1 MNLNRAQKLS
11 LVSSKGGVG
20 KSTWAINGACAL
32 ADMGLNVL
40 CIDLDPQGSLSK
52 FFCTPQELRQGPG
65 LVEFV
70 TQSDTSAI
78 RNTLFPRI
86 RLIANNDD
94 GETLNQWMREEFS
107 ASFALKTMLA
117 RVEGDFDI
125 IVIDTQGKD
134 GRGQLQEMALVASD
148 IVIVPTTPDLI
159 STQELPRSINIYS
172 NVVRGLA
179 TMGFTDQPPLLR
191 ILINRE
197 DHTTETRSAI
207 AAIRKNFGAI
217 ARHIAVL
224 RTTIPQRVVWKQ
236 CISQRQPAH
245 RLETVRHDPRSAMS
259 VMEAVIHEL
268 LPHYADLRLDS
279 SKVPVSSSDTENPTD
294 GLQSPALAAAAS
306 NASSRPEAESGYAA
320 QGGHHGQ

>member
-1 MNLNRAQKLS
+1 
-11 LVSSKGGVG
+11 
-20 KSTWAINGACAL
+20 
-32 ADMGLNVL
+32 MGLNVL

-52 FFCTPQELRQGPG
+52 FFCTPQALRQGPG

-70 TQSDTSAI
+70 TQSDVSAI
-78 RNTLFPRI
+78 RSTAFPRI
-86 RLIANNDD
+86 SLIANNDD

-179 TMGFTDQPPLLR
+179 AMGFTDQPPLLR

-197 DHTTETRSAI
+197 DHTIETRSAI

-224 RTTIPQRVVWKQ
+224 RTAIPQRVVWKQ
-236 CISQRQPAH
+236 CISQHQPAH
-245 RLETVRHDPRSAMS
+245 RLETARHDPRSAVS
-259 VMEAVIHEL
+259 VMEVVIHEL
-268 LPHYADLRLDS
+268 LPHYADLRLDGSKASLSAISGSGKVDGERMTS
-279 SKVPVSSSDTENPTD
+279 SETGTNQDIDALQAPASVLTENPTET
-294 GLQSPALAAAAS
+294 GTT
-306 NASSRPEAESGYAA
+306 A
-320 QGGHHGQ
+320 QGGCHGQ

>member
-52 FFCTPQELRQGPG
+52 FFCTPQALRQGPG

-70 TQSDTSAI
+70 TQSDASAI
-78 RNTLFPRI
+78 RSTLFPRI
-86 RLIANNDD
+86 SLIANNDD

-117 RVEGDFDI
+117 KVESDFDI

-179 TMGFTDQPPLLR
+179 AMGFTDQPPLLR

-197 DHTTETRSAI
+197 DHTIETRSAI

-224 RTTIPQRVVWKQ
+224 RTAIPQRVVWKQ

-245 RLETVRHDPRSAMS
+245 RLETARHDPRSAIS
-259 VMEAVIHEL
+259 VMEAVIREL
-268 LPHYADLRLDS
+268 LPHYADLRLDG
-279 SKVPVSSSDTENPTD
+279 SKAPPSTERVAD
-294 GLQSPALAAAAS
+294 ELQSSALAATASQQALTEIAA
-306 NASSRPEAESGYAA
+306 
-320 QGGHHGQ
+320 HGDRHDP

>member
-70 TQSDTSAI
+70 TQSDASAI
-78 RNTLFPRI
+78 RSTLFPRI
-86 RLIANNDD
+86 SLIANNDD

-117 RVEGDFDI
+117 KVESNFDI

-179 TMGFTDQPPLLR
+179 AMGFTDQPPLLR

-197 DHTTETRSAI
+197 DHTIETRSAI

-224 RTTIPQRVVWKQ
+224 RTAIPQRVVWKQ

-245 RLETVRHDPRSAMS
+245 RLEAARHDPRSAIT

-268 LPHYADLRLDS
+268 LPHYADLRLDG
-279 SKVPVSSSDTENPTD
+279 SKAPPSTERVAD
-294 GLQSPALAAAAS
+294 ELQSSALAATASQQALTETEIAA
-306 NASSRPEAESGYAA
+306 
-320 QGGHHGQ
+320 HGDRHDQ

>member
-52 FFCTPQELRQGPG
+52 FFCTPQALRQGPG

-70 TQSDTSAI
+70 TQSDASAI
-78 RNTLFPRI
+78 RSTLFPRI
-86 RLIANNDD
+86 SLIANNDD

-117 RVEGDFDI
+117 KVESDFDI

-179 TMGFTDQPPLLR
+179 AMGFTDQPPLLR

-197 DHTTETRSAI
+197 DHTIETRSAI
-207 AAIRKNFGAI
+207 ATIRKNFGAI

-224 RTTIPQRVVWKQ
+224 RTAIPQRVVWKQ

-245 RLETVRHDPRSAMS
+245 RLETARHDPRSAIS

-268 LPHYADLRLDS
+268 LPHYADLRLDG
-279 SKVPVSSSDTENPTD
+279 SKAPPSTERVAD
-294 GLQSPALAAAAS
+294 ELQSSALAATASQQALTEIAA
-306 NASSRPEAESGYAA
+306 
-320 QGGHHGQ
+320 HGDRHDP

>member
-1 MNLNRAQKLS
+1 
-11 LVSSKGGVG
+11 
-20 KSTWAINGACAL
+20 
-32 ADMGLNVL
+32 
-40 CIDLDPQGSLSK
+40 
-52 FFCTPQELRQGPG
+52 
-65 LVEFV
+65 
-70 TQSDTSAI
+70 
-78 RNTLFPRI
+78 
-86 RLIANNDD
+86 
-94 GETLNQWMREEFS
+94 MREEFS

-159 STQELPRSINIYS
+159 STQELPRSINICS

-179 TMGFTDQPPLLR
+179 AMGFTDQPPLLR

-197 DHTTETRSAI
+197 DHTIETRSAI

-224 RTTIPQRVVWKQ
+224 RTAIPQRVVWKQ

-245 RLETVRHDPRSAMS
+245 RLETARHDPHSAIS

-268 LPHYADLRLDS
+268 LPHYADLRLDG
-279 SKVPVSSSDTENPTD
+279 SKAPPSTERVAD
-294 GLQSPALAAAAS
+294 ELQSSALAATASQQALTEIAA
-306 NASSRPEAESGYAA
+306 
-320 QGGHHGQ
+320 HGDRHDP

>member
-20 KSTWAINGACAL
+20 KSTWAITGACAM

-70 TQSDTSAI
+70 TQSDASAI
-78 RNTLFPRI
+78 RSTLFPRI
-86 RLIANNDD
+86 SLIANNDD

-179 TMGFTDQPPLLR
+179 AMGFTDQPPLLR

-197 DHTTETRSAI
+197 DHTIETRS
-207 AAIRKNFGAI
+207 
-217 ARHIAVL
+217 VL
-224 RTTIPQRVVWKQ
+224 RTAIPQRVVWKQ
-236 CISQRQPAH
+236 CISQHQPAH
-245 RLETVRHDPRSAMS
+245 RLETARHDPRSAIS

-268 LPHYADLRLDS
+268 LPHYADLRLDG
-279 SKVPVSSSDTENPTD
+279 SKVSLSAATANSTET
-294 GLQSPALAAAAS
+294 GST
-306 NASSRPEAESGYAA
+306 A
-320 QGGHHGQ
+320 QGGCHDQ

>member
-70 TQSDTSAI
+70 TRSDTAAI

-86 RLIANNDD
+86 SLIANNDD

-159 STQELPRSINIYS
+159 SIQELPRSISGGHTFTVAGMSFWLRQNALAISCPAQYVAMQAFFCRRDDS
-172 NVVRGLA
+172 IVFDFPLVRPAPSSFKGLRVRGSR
-179 TMGFTDQPPLLR
+179 LL
-191 ILINRE
+191 LSE
-197 DHTTETRSAI
+197 
-207 AAIRKNFGAI
+207 
-217 ARHIAVL
+217 
-224 RTTIPQRVVWKQ
+224 
-236 CISQRQPAH
+236 
-245 RLETVRHDPRSAMS
+245 
-259 VMEAVIHEL
+259 
-268 LPHYADLRLDS
+268 
-279 SKVPVSSSDTENPTD
+279 VP
-294 GLQSPALAAAAS
+294 
-306 NASSRPEAESGYAA
+306 
-320 QGGHHGQ
+320 

>member
-1 MNLNRAQKLS
+1 
-11 LVSSKGGVG
+11 
-20 KSTWAINGACAL
+20 
-32 ADMGLNVL
+32 
-40 CIDLDPQGSLSK
+40 
-52 FFCTPQELRQGPG
+52 
-65 LVEFV
+65 
-70 TQSDTSAI
+70 
-78 RNTLFPRI
+78 
-86 RLIANNDD
+86 
-94 GETLNQWMREEFS
+94 MREEFS

-179 TMGFTDQPPLLR
+179 AMGFTDQPPLLR

-197 DHTTETRSAI
+197 DHTIETRSAV

-224 RTTIPQRVVWKQ
+224 RTAIPQRVVWKQ
-236 CISQRQPAH
+236 CISQHQPAH
-245 RLETVRHDPRSAMS
+245 RLETARHDPRSAAS

-268 LPHYADLRLDS
+268 LPHYADLRLDGGKAALSAANGSGKDDGERIS
-279 SKVPVSSSDTENPTD
+279 SPGTGTNQATDAPHCPAPTATANPTET
-294 GLQSPALAAAAS
+294 GTI
-306 NASSRPEAESGYAA
+306 A
-320 QGGHHGQ
+320 QGGCHDQ

>member
-52 FFCTPQELRQGPG
+52 FFCTPQALRQGPG

-70 TQSDTSAI
+70 TQSDVSAI
-78 RNTLFPRI
+78 RSTAFPRI
-86 RLIANNDD
+86 SLIANNDD

-179 TMGFTDQPPLLR
+179 AMGFTDQPPLLR

-197 DHTTETRSAI
+197 DHTIETRSAI

-224 RTTIPQRVVWKQ
+224 RTAIPQRVVWKQ

-245 RLETVRHDPRSAMS
+245 RLETARHDPRSAIA
-259 VMEAVIHEL
+259 VMEEVIHEL
-268 LPHYADLRLDS
+268 LPHYADLRLDG
-279 SKVPVSSSDTENPTD
+279 SKVSPSTERVAD
-294 GLQSPALAAAAS
+294 ELQSSALAATASQQDLTEIAA
-306 NASSRPEAESGYAA
+306 
-320 QGGHHGQ
+320 HGDRHDPS

>member
-70 TQSDTSAI
+70 TQSDASAI
-78 RNTLFPRI
+78 RSTLFPRI
-86 RLIANNDD
+86 SLIANNDD

-179 TMGFTDQPPLLR
+179 AMGFTDQPPLLR

-197 DHTTETRSAI
+197 DHTIETRSAI

-224 RTTIPQRVVWKQ
+224 RTAIPQRVVWKQ
-236 CISQRQPAH
+236 CISQHQPAH
-245 RLETVRHDPRSAMS
+245 RLETARHDPRSAIA

-268 LPHYADLRLDS
+268 LPHYADLRLDG
-279 SKVPVSSSDTENPTD
+279 SKAPPSTERVAD
-294 GLQSPALAAAAS
+294 ELQSPALAATASQQALTETEIAA
-306 NASSRPEAESGYAA
+306 
-320 QGGHHGQ
+320 HGDRHDP